1 MKSDS
6 ICDSPKLE
14 ERSGAVGAAA
24 DGEADGDADREA
36 VFAVLSQLVGP
47 LGRSLPGP
55 VEIVLHDLAAL
66 PNSIVAI
73 EGDVTGRRPGDPA
86 TDRLLETAASGS
98 FETRTGYR
106 TTSPS
111 GRSLLSTTIVIRD
124 AAGRPAAALCIN
136 RDVTDWQIIGS
147 AARSILGE
155 NEAGLGSEGSGGSG
169 DVGDVGG
176 VGGVG
181 QNERNTQDERSGA
194 AARGSADGG
203 EAFVHDVDELAAAVL
218 RQAVAEQDVPVSLMR
233 KAHKVEA
240 VRSLKRRGFFMLRD
254 AVEMA
259 AQALGVTRFTIYNYL
274 NEIGESADRQ
284 REDGKPPASSTSS
297 IPAAAA
303 EDPS

>member
-6 ICDSPKLE
+6 VRDHPKVE
-14 ERSGAVGAAA
+14 ERSGAAG
-24 DGEADGDADREA
+24 GEADGEA

-136 RDVTDWQIIGS
+136 RDVTDWQIIGN

-155 NEAGLGSEGSGGSG
+155 NEAGLGFG
-169 DVGDVGG
+169 DVGVVGH
-176 VGGVG
+176 
-181 QNERNTQDERSGA
+181 NERNAQDERSGA
-194 AARGSADGG
+194 AALGSADGG

-284 REDGKPPASSTSS
+284 REDGKPPASSASS
-297 IPAAAA
+297 IPATAA

>member
-6 ICDSPKLE
+6 ICDRPKSE

-155 NEAGLGSEGSGGSG
+155 NEAGLGSGGSG
-169 DVGDVGG
+169 DVGV

-181 QNERNTQDERSGA
+181 QNERNAQDERSGA
-194 AARGSADGG
+194 AALGSADGG
-203 EAFVHDVDELAAAVL
+203 EAFVQDVDGLAAAVL

-284 REDGKPPASSTSS
+284 REDGKPPASSASS
-297 IPAAAA
+297 IPATAA

>member
-6 ICDSPKLE
+6 VRDHPKVE
-14 ERSGAVGAAA
+14 ERSGAAG
-24 DGEADGDADREA
+24 GEADGEA

-155 NEAGLGSEGSGGSG
+155 NEAGLGSGGSGGSG
-169 DVGDVGG
+169 D

-194 AARGSADGG
+194 AALGSADGG

-284 REDGKPPASSTSS
+284 REDGKPPASSASS

>member
-6 ICDSPKLE
+6 VRDHPKVE
-14 ERSGAVGAAA
+14 ERSGAAG
-24 DGEADGDADREA
+24 GDADREA

-155 NEAGLGSEGSGGSG
+155 NEAGLGSGGSGGSG
-169 DVGDVGG
+169 DVGVVGH
-176 VGGVG
+176 
-181 QNERNTQDERSGA
+181 NERNAQDERSGA
-194 AARGSADGG
+194 AALGSADGG

-259 AQALGVTRFTIYNYL
+259 AQALSVTRFTIYNYL

-284 REDGKPPASSTSS
+284 REDGKPPASSASS
-297 IPAAAA
+297 IPATAA

>member
-6 ICDSPKLE
+6 ICDSPKSE

-24 DGEADGDADREA
+24 DGEADRDADREA

-86 TDRLLETAASGS
+86 TDRLLESAASGS

-155 NEAGLGSEGSGGSG
+155 NEAGLGSGGSGGS
-169 DVGDVGG
+169 GG

-181 QNERNTQDERSGA
+181 HNERNAQDERSGA
-194 AARGSADGG
+194 AALGSADGG

-284 REDGKPPASSTSS
+284 REDGKPPASSASS

>member
-6 ICDSPKLE
+6 ICDSPKSE

-47 LGRSLPGP
+47 LGWSLPGP

-155 NEAGLGSEGSGGSG
+155 NEAGLGSGGSGGSG
-169 DVGDVGG
+169 D

-194 AARGSADGG
+194 AALGSADGG

-284 REDGKPPASSTSS
+284 REDGKPPASSASS

>member
-6 ICDSPKLE
+6 ICDRPKSE
-14 ERSGAVGAAA
+14 ERSGAVGAVGAAA

-155 NEAGLGSEGSGGSG
+155 NEAGLGSGGSGGS
-169 DVGDVGG
+169 GG

-181 QNERNTQDERSGA
+181 QNERNAQDERSGA
-194 AARGSADGG
+194 AALGSADGG
-203 EAFVHDVDELAAAVL
+203 EVFVHDVDELAAAVL

>member
-6 ICDSPKLE
+6 VRDHPKVE
-14 ERSGAVGAAA
+14 ERSGAAA

-155 NEAGLGSEGSGGSG
+155 NEAGLGSGGS
-169 DVGDVGG
+169 GG

-181 QNERNTQDERSGA
+181 QNERNAQDERSGA
-194 AARGSADGG
+194 AALGSADGG

-284 REDGKPPASSTSS
+284 REDGKPPASSASS

>member
-1 MKSDS
+1 M
-6 ICDSPKLE
+6 
-14 ERSGAVGAAA
+14 
-24 DGEADGDADREA
+24 
-36 VFAVLSQLVGP
+36 
-47 LGRSLPGP
+47 
-55 VEIVLHDLAAL
+55 EIVLHDLAAL

-155 NEAGLGSEGSGGSG
+155 NEAGLGSGGS
-169 DVGDVGG
+169 GG

-181 QNERNTQDERSGA
+181 HNERNTQDERSGA
-194 AARGSADGG
+194 AALGSADGG

>member
-6 ICDSPKLE
+6 ICDRPKSE

-155 NEAGLGSEGSGGSG
+155 NEAGLGSGGSGGSG
-169 DVGDVGG
+169 GVGG

-194 AARGSADGG
+194 AALGSADGG

-284 REDGKPPASSTSS
+284 REDGKPPASSASS
-297 IPAAAA
+297 IPATAA

>member
-6 ICDSPKLE
+6 ICDSPKSE

-155 NEAGLGSEGSGGSG
+155 NEAGLGSGGSG
-169 DVGDVGG
+169 DVGVMGL
-176 VGGVG
+176 
-181 QNERNTQDERSGA
+181 T
-194 AARGSADGG
+194 
-203 EAFVHDVDELAAAVL
+203 
-218 RQAVAEQDVPVSLMR
+218 
-233 KAHKVEA
+233 
-240 VRSLKRRGFFMLRD
+240 
-254 AVEMA
+254 
-259 AQALGVTRFTIYNYL
+259 T
-274 NEIGESADRQ
+274 
-284 REDGKPPASSTSS
+284 
-297 IPAAAA
+297 
-303 EDPS
+303 

>member
-6 ICDSPKLE
+6 ICDSPKSE

-24 DGEADGDADREA
+24 DGEADRDADREA

-86 TDRLLETAASGS
+86 TDRLLESAASGS

-155 NEAGLGSEGSGGSG
+155 NEAGLGSGGSGGS
-169 DVGDVGG
+169 GG

-181 QNERNTQDERSGA
+181 HNERNAQDERSGA
-194 AARGSADGG
+194 AALGSADGG

-259 AQALGVTRFTIYNYL
+259 AQALSVTRFTIYNYL

-284 REDGKPPASSTSS
+284 REDGKPPASSASS

>member
-6 ICDSPKLE
+6 ICDSPKSE

-24 DGEADGDADREA
+24 AGAADGDAAREA

-47 LGRSLPGP
+47 LGWSLPGP

-155 NEAGLGSEGSGGSG
+155 NEAGLGSGGSGGSG
-169 DVGDVGG
+169 D

-194 AARGSADGG
+194 AALGSADGG

-218 RQAVAEQDVPVSLMR
+218 RQVVAEQDVPVSLMR

-284 REDGKPPASSTSS
+284 REDGKPPASSASS
-297 IPAAAA
+297 IPATAA

>member
-6 ICDSPKLE
+6 ICDRPKSE

-169 DVGDVGG
+169 DVGG

-194 AARGSADGG
+194 AALGSADGG

-284 REDGKPPASSTSS
+284 REDGKPPASSASS